1 MHRIP
6 TAAAPQRLVAVD
18 AEAAAVHRK
27 VTACRQRPCAPPIPG
42 PTFGDGL
49 HPVLD
54 RAVSNHRRKRFNLKM
69 MEKVT
74 RPNQVEASPASRTDP
89 ALSII
94 AALVWPLLVIFAA
107 GYLTILL
114 QVSATGA
121 FLLDFNSRP
130 VPVVGEW
137 LPYLLRGAFVLLGLV
152 AVLGYSFM
160 CRTEA
165 GRVVTLMVLVLA
177 AFIGVYTLRPLPGDG
192 GPHPIALFNLMY
204 GAASPFTLALIGAVI
219 VDLIAAG
226 RRRRANP
233 TLKSR

>member
-1 MHRIP
+1 M
-6 TAAAPQRLVAVD
+6 T
-18 AEAAAVHRK
+18 
-27 VTACRQRPCAPPIPG
+27 
-42 PTFGDGL
+42 
-49 HPVLD
+49 
-54 RAVSNHRRKRFNLKM
+54 S
-69 MEKVT
+69 
-74 RPNQVEASPASRTDP
+74 PNRVEASSASRT

-130 VPVVGEW
+130 VPVAGEW
-137 LPYLLRGAFVLLGLV
+137 LPYLLWAALVLLGLV

-160 CRTEA
+160 SRNEA

-177 AFIGVYTLRPLPGDG
+177 AFIGAYTLRPLPGDG
-192 GPHPIALFNLMY
+192 EPHPIAPLSLMY

-219 VDLIAAG
+219 VDLIAAR
-226 RRRRANP
+226 RRRRANTHSNP
-233 TLKSR
+233 R